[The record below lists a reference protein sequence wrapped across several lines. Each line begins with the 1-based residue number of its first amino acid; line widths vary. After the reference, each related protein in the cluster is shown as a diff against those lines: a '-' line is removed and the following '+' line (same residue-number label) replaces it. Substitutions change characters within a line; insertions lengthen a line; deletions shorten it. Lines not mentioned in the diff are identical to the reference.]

1 MINFID
7 FIDFIGGGNV
17 QDFPTWTSSNPLGR
31 LIARIFYICP
41 AVPSLHLAVKIKRD
55 LCSVS

>member
-7 FIDFIGGGNV
+7 LKRRWEYLGLSDLDIV
-17 QDFPTWTSSNPLGR
+17 KTSRL

-41 AVPSLHLAVKIKRD
+41 AVPLVHLAV
-55 LCSVS
+55 

>member
-7 FIDFIGGGNV
+7 LKRRWEYLGLSDLDIV
-17 QDFPTWTSSNPLGR
+17 KTSQA

-41 AVPSLHLAVKIKRD
+41 AVPSVHLAV
-55 LCSVS
+55 